1 MPFNRERL
9 SNFLDSEA
17 SREILSEIEPVDQL
31 KFKDKRR
38 YRDRIAGAQKTTGE
52 RDALVAM
59 EGSLKGMP
67 VVCTAFE
74 FDFLGGSMGYAVGE
88 KFTCAAQLS
97 LSTGCHLSVFQLL
110 VVHGCKRH

>member
-1 MPFNRERL
+1 MDN
-9 SNFLDSEA
+9 EA
-17 SREILSEIEPVDQL
+17 NREILSEIEPVDQL

-38 YRDRIAGAQKTTGE
+38 GRDRITGAQKTTGE

-74 FDFLGGSMGYAVGE
+74 FDFLEARWVMRWA
-88 KFTCAAQLS
+88 KNLMALS
-97 LSTGCHLSVFQLL
+97 FHSPQVCLLTVFLRL
-110 VVHGCKRH
+110 VAHECKKH